1 MFRSTKYKPKK
12 IKTIEITKKI
22 LNLGILNRFRIGV
35 RITRIKPAKL
45 LIKNL
50 GYLRMF
56 VQKLFINEILFVI
69 NLLFYINV

>member
-12 IKTIEITKKI
+12 IKTIEITKKT
-22 LNLGILNRFRIGV
+22 LNLGILNKFRIGV

>member
-12 IKTIEITKKI
+12 IKTIEITKKT